1 MNWAASHPA
10 SRGKLQKATEM
21 ERFLKLER
29 E

>member
-10 SRGKLQKATEM
+10 SRGKLQKATERD
-21 ERFLKLER
+21 EILKTEK